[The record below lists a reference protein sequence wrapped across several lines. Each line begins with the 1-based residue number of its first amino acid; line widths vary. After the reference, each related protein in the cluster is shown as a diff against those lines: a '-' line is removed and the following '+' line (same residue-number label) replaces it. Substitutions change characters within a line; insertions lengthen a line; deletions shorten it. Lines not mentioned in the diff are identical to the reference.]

1 VAFSLPRAKGPRRH
15 GHGQPPPA
23 GRCEPPQAGSC
34 TAGGLPA
41 RQVTPRLAT
50 PCISLLVY
58 FPYTY
63 MLLAFWVW
71 GSAGGGGADSRQ
83 ISRARSIVPCWVRN
97 DEAVI
102 GEGGAG
108 GFPTMK
114 SFGWIA
120 ACRQLALRLPSRAW
134 ALLHAVFGP
143 QRVACG
149 PNPNRAS
156 RFNFGGLN
164 GFTTGP
170 RRITK
175 HTSIRVCLVR
185 CLTCH
190 IYLIFLSKVSSLIQ
204 TTNIRQS
211 MTQFATTQ
219 IVPLSFS
226 LWHYLTAGYSCIF
239 FYIFLSRR
247 S

>member
-1 VAFSLPRAKGPRRH
+1 
-15 GHGQPPPA
+15 
-23 GRCEPPQAGSC
+23 
-34 TAGGLPA
+34 
-41 RQVTPRLAT
+41 
-50 PCISLLVY
+50 
-58 FPYTY
+58 

-239 FYIFLSRR
+239 FTFFCHADPDISSKIKRENHNRWRRRQSRPCPLVQFLAKSGPGTVPVPSTSTHGSSVTPAPTATLSR
-247 S
+247 